1 MSRIAL
7 VLFLLVCMPAEAALS
22 YRAQGGNGQ
31 VSALRLSEAPCT
43 NEKVKA
49 HVSARVPAQYHA
61 RFKAAVLTWGGADWH
76 SCWTKIE
83 LVDQNGQEHEMVW
96 SIDEEGAPFNP
107 PYGIPLRL
115 FRDDTL

>member
-1 MSRIAL
+1 MLRI
-7 VLFLLVCMPAEAALS
+7 VLMLCLLAFSPAEAALT
-22 YRAQGGNGQ
+22 YKAQGQNGQ
-31 VSALRLSEAPCT
+31 VAGLRLSEAPCT
-43 NEKVKA
+43 NQKVRDA
-49 HVSARVPAQYHA
+49 VLARVPPQYHD

-83 LVDQNGQEHEMVW
+83 VIDQHGQEHEMVW